1 MSAGAASLAGNTLNN
16 FLYAG
21 QGSNVIAGDDG
32 IDTVSFYYGVT
43 GTTGVTAS
51 LVTGQA
57 TGSGLDTLTSI
68 ERLYGSNNADKFT
81 GDTKANYLY
90 GYAGNDT
97 LDGGTG
103 IDTMVGGEGRDS
115 LTGGL
120 GNDIFD
126 FNFLSE
132 MGLVTDSNTWDV
144 ITDFSTGDRIDLSS
158 LDANTSN
165 AVGSNDAFS
174 SSLVST
180 FTAAGQLK
188 FENVAHV
195 LYGNTDS
202 NLATFEFA
210 IKLTGVNALAT
221 ADLVL

>member
-1 MSAGAASLAGNTLNN
+1 
-16 FLYAG
+16 
-21 QGSNVIAGDDG
+21 
-32 IDTVSFYYGVT
+32 
-43 GTTGVTAS
+43 
-51 LVTGQA
+51 
-57 TGSGLDTLTSI
+57 
-68 ERLYGSNNADKFT
+68 
-81 GDTKANYLY
+81 
-90 GYAGNDT
+90 GNDT
-97 LDGGTG
+97 LDGGAG
-103 IDTMVGGEGRDS
+103 IDTMVGGDGRDS

-165 AVGSNDAFS
+165 TAGSNDTFS
-174 SSLVST
+174 SSLVSS

-188 FENVAHV
+188 FDNVAHV

-202 NLATFEFA
+202 NLANFEWA
-210 IKLTGVNALAT
+210 IKLAGVTTLA
-221 ADLVL
+221 AVDFVL